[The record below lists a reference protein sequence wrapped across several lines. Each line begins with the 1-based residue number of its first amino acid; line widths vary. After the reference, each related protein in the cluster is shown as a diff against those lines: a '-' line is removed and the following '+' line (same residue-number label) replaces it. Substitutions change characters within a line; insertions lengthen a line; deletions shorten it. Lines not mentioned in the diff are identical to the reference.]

1 MKDMQG
7 KVALITGGS
16 SGVGAAAGF
25 VFAKRGA
32 KIVLAARRAKEGEAV
47 ARAVRKAGG
56 EAIFVQTDVSDA
68 AQARAMVEAA
78 VTRFG
83 RLDYAF
89 NNAGIEGVVG
99 RTAECTLENWDQ
111 TMAVN
116 LKGVWLCMK
125 YEIAQMLKQGSPLVA
140 LGHAEG
146 TYSLPPLGGKV
157 QDGSEASPP
166 PPPTG
171 VASPRTSPL
180 KGEEVSQPS
189 HPSPPGLATGYAIV
203 NMSSGNG
210 IFGGAGLPAY
220 TATRHAVVGLTKSAA
235 LEYADKGIRI
245 NSVCPGSIRTPMHY
259 RLYGLTKP
267 QAQADQ
273 VIGDMHPAGRIA
285 TPEEVAETAAWL
297 CSDAASYVNGH
308 ALLMDGGW
316 GAR

>member
-32 KIVLAARRAKEGEAV
+32 KVVLAARRAKEGEA
-47 ARAVRKAGG
+47 AAQAVREAGG
-56 EAIFVQTDVSDA
+56 EAIFVHADVSDA

-78 VTRFG
+78 VARFG

-89 NNAGIEGVVG
+89 NNAGIEGVVA
-99 RTAECTLENWDQ
+99 RTADCTLENWNQ

-125 YEIAQMLKQGSPLVA
+125 YEIAQMLKQGRPESVF
-140 LGHAEG
+140 
-146 TYSLPPLGGKV
+146 SLPTRGGRV
-157 QDGSEASPP
+157 QDGGEVSPP
-166 PPPTG
+166 PQSSPP
-171 VASPRTSPL
+171 STSSGQAL
-180 KGEEVSQPS
+180 KGEEVFRRSRPLS
-189 HPSPPGLATGYAIV
+189 SEPTTSSCAIV

-220 TATRHAVVGLTKSAA
+220 VATRHAVVGLTKSAA

-267 QAQADQ
+267 QAEADQ

-285 TPEEVAETAAWL
+285 LPEEVAEAAAWL
-297 CSDAASYVNGH
+297 CSEAASYVNGH

>member
-1 MKDMQG
+1 MKDMLG

-16 SGVGAAAGF
+16 SGVGAAAGL

-32 KIVLAARRAKEGEAV
+32 KVVLAARRAKEGEA
-47 ARAVRKAGG
+47 AAGAVRKAGG
-56 EAIFVQTDVSDA
+56 EAIFVQADVSDA
-68 AQARAMVEAA
+68 VQVRAMVDAA
-78 VTRFG
+78 VSRFG

-99 RTAECTLENWDQ
+99 RTAECTLENWNK

-125 YEIAQMLKQGSPLVA
+125 YQLVEMLK
-140 LGHAEG
+140 LGPS
-146 TYSLPPLGGKV
+146 TSLR
-157 QDGSEASPP
+157 
-166 PPPTG
+166 TG
-171 VASPRTSPL
+171 C
-180 KGEEVSQPS
+180 
-189 HPSPPGLATGYAIV
+189 AIV
-203 NMSSGNG
+203 IMSSGNG

-220 TATRHAVVGLTKSAA
+220 VATRHAVVGLTKSAA

-267 QAQADQ
+267 QAEADQ

-285 TPEEVAETAAWL
+285 SPEEVAEAAAWL

>member
-1 MKDMQG
+1 MKDMEG

-16 SGVGAAAGF
+16 SGVGAAVGL

-32 KIVLAARRAKEGEAV
+32 KVVLAARRVKEGEA
-47 ARAVRKAGG
+47 AAQAVCEAGG
-56 EAIFVQTDVSDA
+56 EAIFVQADVSDA
-68 AQARAMVEAA
+68 AQVRAMVEAA
-78 VTRFG
+78 VARFG

-99 RTAECTLENWDQ
+99 RTAECALENWNQ

-116 LKGVWLCMK
+116 LKGVWLCLK

-140 LGHAEG
+140 LGRVEG
-146 TYSLPPLGGKV
+146 TYSLPPRGGKV
-157 QDGSEASPP
+157 KDGGETSPP
-166 PPPTG
+166 PQ
-171 VASPRTSPL
+171 SSPL
-180 KGEEVSQPS
+180 NGEEVSRSPR
-189 HPSPPGLATGYAIV
+189 PSPSEHTTGYAIV

-220 TATRHAVVGLTKSAA
+220 VATRHAVVGLTKSAA

-267 QAQADQ
+267 QAEADQ

-285 TPEEVAETAAWL
+285 TPEEVAEAAAWL